1 MDDVTFLPVAAL
13 VAPISDSKP
22 CGDDLRADVSPL
34 SLYYQL
40 RDQRSRARAAERQA
54 LVEEGSISACAGEW
68 RPLLE
73 RIPPLLTS
81 HSKDLEL
88 VAWLIEALCR
98 VHGFAGLERGF
109 TLAAELI
116 EQHWPHLYPQADDGD
131 LEVRLAPLVGLNGT
145 DSEGA
150 LIVPITSI
158 ALTAG
163 QEGPFSTWQLEQAS
177 DIARLDEKRQKAR
190 LQHGGQTLKVIQQ
203 DAQETPAAFFAAR
216 ARELSGAQQAFA
228 RLSAAMDSACGSP
241 QPASQISQAL
251 ERSLSALRF
260 LGGDKLRLAEPLPTA
275 ASDESSAGDDDTTS
289 QPAELDNRQQ
299 ALRQLQAI
307 ARFFRRTEPHSPIS
321 YVIDQAVRWSDL
333 PLPQLLAELISDKDA
348 RKGYCRLT
356 GIPLDE

>member
-1 MDDVTFLPVAAL
+1 MDDLTFPSVATLVAA
-13 VAPISDSKP
+13 ISDSNP
-22 CGDDLRADVSPL
+22 CGDDLRADISPL

-40 RDQRSRARAAERQA
+40 RDLRSRARAAERQA
-54 LVEEGSISACAGEW
+54 LVEEGTIAACSHEW

-98 VHGFAGLERGF
+98 LHGFAGLERGF
-109 TLAAELI
+109 SLAAELI
-116 EQHWPHLYPQADDGD
+116 EQHWPELYPRADDGD
-131 LEVRLAPLVGLNGT
+131 IEVRLAPLIGLNGT

-150 LIVPITSI
+150 LVVPITSI

-163 QEGPFSTWQLEQAS
+163 QQGPFSTWQLEQAS

-190 LQHGGQTLKVIQQ
+190 LQHGGQTLKAIQQ
-203 DAQETPAAFFAAR
+203 DAQETPASFFVAR
-216 ARELSGAQQAFA
+216 ARELAGAQQAFA
-228 RLSAAMDSACGSP
+228 RLSAAMDHAAGSS

-251 ERSLSALRF
+251 ERCLSALRF
-260 LGGDKLRLAEPLPTA
+260 LGGDKLNQAEVAAVVAAEPA
-275 ASDESSAGDDDTTS
+275 AA
-289 QPAELDNRQQ
+289 AEDGSVAEVLDNRQQ

-307 ARFFRRTEPHSPIS
+307 AQFFRRTEPHSPIS